1 MSLMA
6 PLTGALKENTLG
18 VVSLGSTLIK
28 SVTVTTNLNKTF
40 ISAGRM
46 NMVSSQNL
54 GKTFSNAGMS
64 MEASMQM
71 YTAMFAAGVDSTNN
85 TTKSML
91 VKFSLLGKNMK
102 AATSL
107 YAFNTQTLGLSTK
120 SSALLTESL
129 LETAAAYHMDAD
141 VLVNSLN
148 ALAST
153 LVSTSTT
160 YGKETAVAVQ
170 VATSNMIGKYG
181 ATNAKLVEELA
192 GKLFAGNAEST
203 KMAAVLGL
211 DISKLA
217 TSNSAQ
223 AQQLMEKALESLK
236 SKVGSASGDGS
247 SGFVLPAL
255 IAAFG
260 ATPGMLALANL
271 GAQSEASAA
280 LTAEQ
285 MAQEQLRLSLST
297 SMEFL
302 MQQLVIGLVPVVQA
316 MNFFVQGAVAVMTAG
331 NGLLIKILV
340 AMGVMKAF
348 AVLTSQAQFF
358 ARHISAR
365 QLNAAR
371 IANHKQGKTTWAMKL
386 NTLQLKKN
394 AMLAGGNAMVAGA
407 GIGKVAGF
415 LGGPWGMLL
424 AAGVSFIPGLF
435 GVSKDI
441 KKDQNSSLDELK
453 KQTEILTDSK
463 SDKLLKMINQGI
475 TQTNIYSAL
484 LSKLSEEQLE
494 AFNAAPALVD
504 PTPATAQ
511 SYVL

>member
-1 MSLMA
+1 M
-6 PLTGALKENTLG
+6 
-18 VVSLGSTLIK
+18 
-28 SVTVTTNLNKTF
+28 
-40 ISAGRM
+40 
-46 NMVSSQNL
+46 
-54 GKTFSNAGMS
+54 
-64 MEASMQM
+64 
-71 YTAMFAAGVDSTNN
+71 
-85 TTKSML
+85 
-91 VKFSLLGKNMK
+91 
-102 AATSL
+102 
-107 YAFNTQTLGLSTK
+107 
-120 SSALLTESL
+120 
-129 LETAAAYHMDAD
+129 
-141 VLVNSLN
+141 
-148 ALAST
+148 
-153 LVSTSTT
+153 
-160 YGKETAVAVQ
+160 
-170 VATSNMIGKYG
+170 
-181 ATNAKLVEELA
+181 
-192 GKLFAGNAEST
+192 
-203 KMAAVLGL
+203 
-211 DISKLA
+211 
-217 TSNSAQ
+217 
-223 AQQLMEKALESLK
+223 
-236 SKVGSASGDGS
+236 
-247 SGFVLPAL
+247 LPAL

-316 MNFFVQGAVAVMTAG
+316 ISPLVQFAVSVMTAG

-340 AMGVMKAF
+340 AMGVMKTF

-358 ARHISAR
+358 ARHIAAR

-371 IANHKQGKTTWAMKL
+371 ITNHKASQNILAIKT
-386 NTLQLKKN
+386 NTVAVRQS
-394 AMLAGGNAMVAGA
+394 AVAGGMMKGIGG

-424 AAGVSFIPGLF
+424 AAGISFIPGLF

-504 PTPATAQ
+504 LHSPTNQAYDLQ
-511 SYVL
+511 